1 MIKKRSKVSSEFNTA
16 SMSDINFLLLI
27 FFLVSTMFAVEKG
40 LPMALPGQGS
50 QTVRLKRDNVLNIQA
65 YQNGSIIIRGT
76 GPVTIQEIKPI
87 IEQKLAQNPKLVIVI
102 ETHPE
107 AGYGIMIDILDEL
120 RLAKATRIS
129 LRTLKTTQI

>member
-50 QTVRLKRDNVLNIQA
+50 QTVKLKRENVLNIQA

-76 GPVTIQEIKPI
+76 GPVTVKEIKPI
-87 IEQKLAQNPKLVIVI
+87 IEQKLIQNPKLVIVI

-107 AGYGIMIDILDEL
+107 ADYGIMVDILDEL

-129 LRTLKTTQI
+129 LRTLKMTEI

>member
-1 MIKKRSKVSSEFNTA
+1 MIKKRTKVSSEFNTA

-40 LPMALPGQGS
+40 LPMALPGKGS
-50 QTVRLKRDNVLNIQA
+50 QTVKLKRDNVLTIQA
-65 YQNGSIIIRGT
+65 YENGSIVMRGT
-76 GPVTIQEIKPI
+76 GPVNIREVKPL
-87 IEQKLAQNPKLVIVI
+87 IEQKLLQNPKLVVVI

-107 AGYGIMIDILDEL
+107 ADYSIMVDILDEL

-129 LRTLKTTQI
+129 LRTLKTTM

>member
-40 LPMALPGQGS
+40 LPMALPGKGS
-50 QTVRLKRDNVLNIQA
+50 ETVKLKRDNVLHIQA
-65 YQNGSIIIRGT
+65 YENGSIVIRGP
-76 GPVTIQEIKPI
+76 GPVTMKEIQPI
-87 IEQKLAQNPKLVIVI
+87 IEQKLIQNPKLVIVI
-102 ETHPE
+102 ETHPD
-107 AGYGIMIDILDEL
+107 ADYGIMIDILDEL

-129 LRTLKTTQI
+129 LRTLKTSEL

>member
-50 QTVRLKRDNVLNIQA
+50 QTVKLKRENVLNIQA

-76 GPVTIQEIKPI
+76 GPVTVKEIKPI
-87 IEQKLAQNPKLVIVI
+87 IEQKLIQNPKLVIVI

-107 AGYGIMIDILDEL
+107 ADYGIMVDILDEL

-129 LRTLKTTQI
+129 LRTLKTTEI

>member
-40 LPMALPGQGS
+40 LPMALPGKAS
-50 QTVRLKRDNVLNIQA
+50 QTVKLKRDNVLTIQA
-65 YQNGSIIIRGT
+65 YENGSIVMRGT
-76 GPVTIQEIKPI
+76 GPVNVREIKPL
-87 IEQKLAQNPKLVIVI
+87 IEQKLLQNPKLVVVI
-102 ETHPE
+102 ETHPD
-107 AGYGIMIDILDEL
+107 ADYGIMVDILDEL

-129 LRTLKTTQI
+129 LRTLKTTS

>member
-50 QTVRLKRDNVLNIQA
+50 QTVRLKRENVLNIQA

-76 GPVTIQEIKPI
+76 GPVTVKEIKPI
-87 IEQKLAQNPKLVIVI
+87 IEQKLLQNPKLVIVI
-102 ETHPE
+102 ETHPD
-107 AGYGIMIDILDEL
+107 ADYGIMIDILDEL

>member
-40 LPMALPGQGS
+40 LPMALPGKGS
-50 QTVRLKRDNVLNIQA
+50 QTVKLKRDNVLTIQA
-65 YQNGSIIIRGT
+65 YENGSIVMRGT
-76 GPVTIQEIKPI
+76 GPVNVREIKPL
-87 IEQKLAQNPKLVIVI
+87 IEQKLLQNPKLVVVI

-107 AGYGIMIDILDEL
+107 ADYRVMVDILDEL

-129 LRTLKTTQI
+129 LRTLKTTS